1 VALHF
6 GIYNLVRQDHS
17 LGTTPAVAAGLEE
30 KPWSLGK
37 VVEMTEA
44 YWRKRRDG
52 RIAELR

>member
-1 VALHF
+1 VALDCC
-6 GIYNLVRQDHS
+6 IYDFVRQDHS
-17 LGTTPAVAAGLEE
+17 LGTTPAVATDLEE
-30 KPWSLGK
+30 EPWSLEK